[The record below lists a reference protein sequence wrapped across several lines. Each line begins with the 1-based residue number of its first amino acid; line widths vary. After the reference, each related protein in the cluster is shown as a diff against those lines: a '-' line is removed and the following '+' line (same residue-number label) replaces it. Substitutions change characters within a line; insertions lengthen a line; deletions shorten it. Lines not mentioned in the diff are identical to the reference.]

1 MQNCISRRRFGPI
14 SKKRIYKKHLWITLN
29 EKEDLEKRANN
40 SHHKLYYSYFLT
52 GLFLLLGYFNYAQNQ
67 GFAKGRTYVV
77 DSIKVTGLK
86 SFNAQT
92 VISYSGL
99 RKGQKISV
107 PGEQVSEIINKLWG
121 LELFSDINFY
131 VIKVDGEK
139 IDLEIEI
146 EELPT
151 LTEVK
156 VNGLKKGKIETIIK
170 DTELSAGKKL
180 SESFLTNTKNY
191 IENKYKKDG
200 FLNTKVNLNTILDT
214 VGKNTYKMVVNVD
227 RGPRVK
233 IDKINFEGNE
243 IFKSPKLRSKLKKT
257 KHKRSIRFWK
267 KSKYTENDFQE
278 DLVGLVNFY
287 KEEGYRDA
295 RIISDS
301 LIRDE
306 NDSNSISLNL
316 QIEEGKK
323 YYFGDI
329 NFIGNTVY
337 GDNTIQQILGLDK
350 GDTYNGVLLKK
361 RIADTSKP
369 DGNDITNLY
378 QNSGYLFS
386 NINAVEVSAVND
398 TINFEIRITEGK
410 QANFNK
416 IYVEGNTKTNDHVI
430 YRELRTKPGELYS
443 KDRLVRTVRELG
455 QLGFFDAEQISPEL
469 ENVNPN
475 DGTIDVKFDLVESGA
490 SQIELQGGYGQGGF
504 IGTLGLSFNNFS
516 MRNIFDGKSYK
527 PLPMGDGQTLAL
539 RLQASQFYNTY
550 SFNFSEPWLG
560 GEQPVQFSTSL
571 QHTIQYRYDFFTGLA
586 DRSQSFQISGLTVGL
601 AKRLQVPDDFFQL
614 SQALS
619 YQYYNLKNYYTG
631 LFTFGD
637 GEAKN
642 LAYTISL
649 LRNNTRVNPIFPTGG
664 STFTVSAKLTPPYSL
679 LSGRDFSD
687 LENQPEFQDENGNPL
702 FDKIDQERFRW
713 LEFYKV
719 KFNGTWYTRVFDDL
733 ILKTQAD
740 FGFIGAYNK
749 DRGNIPFERFFLGG
763 DGMIS
768 YALDGRETIALR
780 GYPNQSL
787 SGNDGSVIYNKFSLE
802 LRYPITLKPS
812 ASIYALTFLEAGNG
826 YNSFRE
832 FDPFNSKRSAGLG
845 VRIFMPAFG
854 LLGIDFAYGF
864 DNTNPNSTTP
874 NGWETHFIIGQRF

>member
-1 MQNCISRRRFGPI
+1 
-14 SKKRIYKKHLWITLN
+14 LWITLK

-40 SHHKLYYSYFLT
+40 SQIKLFYSCFFL
-52 GLFLLLGYFNYAQNQ
+52 GLFLLIGYSSFSQTS
-67 GFAKGRTYVV
+67 GFVKGKSYVI
-77 DSIKVTGLK
+77 DTIKVKGLK

-99 RKGQKISV
+99 RKGQEISV
-107 PGEQVSEIINKLWG
+107 PGEEVSEIINKLWN

-131 VIKVDGEK
+131 VTRVEGKS

-151 LTEVK
+151 LTDVK
-156 VNGLKKGKIETIIK
+156 VKGLKKGKIESIIK
-170 DTELSAGKKL
+170 DTELTAGKKL

-200 FLNTKVNLNTILDT
+200 FLNTKVNLNTILDS
-214 VGKNTYKMVVNVD
+214 VGKNTYKMVVNID
-227 RGPRVK
+227 KGPRVK
-233 IDKINFEGNE
+233 IDRINFEGNE
-243 IFKSPKLRSKLKKT
+243 IFKSFKLLSKLKKT
-257 KHKRSIRFWK
+257 KPKKSYRFWK
-267 KSKYTENDFQE
+267 KSKFDEKEFDE
-278 DLVGLVNFY
+278 DLVNLIDFY

-295 RIISDS
+295 RIISDT
-301 LIRDE
+301 LIKDE
-306 NDSNSISLNL
+306 DDPNSVLLNIN
-316 QIEEGKK
+316 IEEGRK
-323 YYFGDI
+323 YYFGSID
-329 NFIGNTVY
+329 FIGNTVY
-337 GDNTIQQILGLDK
+337 GNSIIQQILGLKK

-410 QANFNK
+410 QANFNR

-455 QLGFFDAEQISPEL
+455 QLGFFDAEQINPEM

-539 RLQASQFYNTY
+539 RLQASQFYSTY

-560 GEQPVQFSTSL
+560 GEQPVQLSTSL
-571 QHTIQYRYDFFTGLA
+571 QHTIQYRYDYFTGLA
-586 DRSQSFQISGLTVGL
+586 DKTQSFQISGLTFGL
-601 AKRLQVPDDFFQL
+601 AKRLRVPDDFFQL

-637 GEAKN
+637 GEANN
-642 LAYTISL
+642 LAYTVSL
-649 LRNNTRVNPIFPTGG
+649 SRNNTRVNPIFPTGG
-664 STFTVSAKLTPPYSL
+664 STFNISAKFTPPYSL
-679 LSGRDFSD
+679 ISGIDYAD
-687 LENQPEFQDENGNPL
+687 LGNQEEFQDENGNPL
-702 FDKIDQERFRW
+702 TDKIDQERFRW
-713 LEFYKV
+713 LEFYKI
-719 KFNGTWYTRVFDDL
+719 KFNGTWYTRVFDNL

-740 FGFIGAYNK
+740 FGFIGSYNS

-763 DGMIS
+763 DGMVS

-812 ASIYALTFLEAGNG
+812 ASIYALSFLEAGDG

-832 FDPFNSKRSAGLG
+832 FDPFNSKRSAGAG

-864 DNTNPNSTTP
+864 DNANPNINTP

>member
-1 MQNCISRRRFGPI
+1 
-14 SKKRIYKKHLWITLN
+14 
-29 EKEDLEKRANN
+29 
-40 SHHKLYYSYFLT
+40 
-52 GLFLLLGYFNYAQNQ
+52 LFLLLGYSNYAQTE
-67 GFAKGRTYVV
+67 GFIKGRTYVV
-77 DSIKVTGLK
+77 DSIKVSGLK

-131 VIKVDGEK
+131 VTKVNGEK

-151 LTEVK
+151 LTDVK

-170 DTELSAGKKL
+170 DTELTAGKKL

-200 FLNTKVNLNTILDT
+200 FLNTKVTLNTILDT

-233 IDKINFEGNE
+233 IDNINFEGNE
-243 IFKSPKLRSKLKKT
+243 IFKSSKLRSKLKNT
-257 KHKRSIRFWK
+257 KHKTSKRFWK
-267 KSKYTENDFQE
+267 KSKFVEKDFQE

-295 RIISDS
+295 RVISDT
-301 LIRDE
+301 LIKDE
-306 NDSNSISLNL
+306 NDPNSITLNL
-316 QIEEGKK
+316 EVEEGKK

-329 NFIGNTVY
+329 DFIGNTVY
-337 GDNTIQQILGLDK
+337 GDNIIQQILGLKK

-410 QANFNK
+410 PANFNK

-455 QLGFFDAEQISPEL
+455 QLGFFDAEQINPEL

-664 STFTVSAKLTPPYSL
+664 STFTISAKLTPPYSL
-679 LSGRDFSD
+679 ISGRDFSD

-702 FDKIDQERFRW
+702 VDVIDQERFRW

-763 DGMIS
+763 DGMVS

>member
-1 MQNCISRRRFGPI
+1 MII
-14 SKKRIYKKHLWITLN
+14 LN
-29 EKEDLEKRANN
+29 EKEDLEKLANN
-40 SHHKLYYSYFLT
+40 SQIRPFYSYFFL
-52 GLFLLLGYFNYAQNQ
+52 GLFLLLGYSNFAQTN
-67 GFAKGRTYVV
+67 GFVKGKSYIIDT
-77 DSIKVTGLK
+77 IKVKGLK

-107 PGEQVSEIINKLWG
+107 PGEEVSEIINKLWG

-131 VIKVDGEK
+131 VTKVIGGA

-156 VNGLKKGKIETIIK
+156 VKGLKKGKIESIIN
-170 DTELSAGKKL
+170 DTELTAGKKL

-200 FLNTKVNLNTILDT
+200 FLNTKVILNTILDT
-214 VGKNTYKMVVNVD
+214 VGKNTYRMVVNVD
-227 RGPRVK
+227 KGPRVK
-233 IDKINFEGNE
+233 INKINFEGNE
-243 IFKSPKLRSKLKKT
+243 IFKSFKLQNKLKNT
-257 KHKRSIRFWK
+257 KPKKSYRFWK
-267 KSKYTENDFQE
+267 KSKFDQKEFDE
-278 DLVGLVNFY
+278 DLVGLIDFY

-295 RIISDS
+295 RVISDT
-301 LIRDE
+301 LINE
-306 NDSNSISLNL
+306 EFNPNSVVLNIN
-316 QIEEGKK
+316 IEEGKK
-323 YYFGDI
+323 YYFGSID
-329 NFIGNTVY
+329 FIGNTVY
-337 GDNTIQQILGLDK
+337 GNNIIQQILGLKK

-386 NINAVEVSAVND
+386 NINAVEVSAIND

-455 QLGFFDAEQISPEL
+455 QLGFFDAEQINPEM

-539 RLQASQFYNTY
+539 RLQASQFYSTY

-560 GEQPVQFSTSL
+560 GEQPVQLSTSL
-571 QHTIQYRYDFFTGLA
+571 QHTIQYRYDYFTGLA
-586 DRSQSFQISGLTVGL
+586 DKTQSFQISGLTFGL
-601 AKRLQVPDDFFQL
+601 AKRLRVPDDFFQL

-637 GEAKN
+637 GEANN

-649 LRNNTRVNPIFPTGG
+649 SRNNTRVNPIFPTGG
-664 STFTVSAKLTPPYSL
+664 STFNISGKFTPPYSL
-679 LSGRDFSD
+679 LTGKDYAD
-687 LENQPEFQDENGNPL
+687 LENQIEFQDENGNPL
-702 FDKIDQERFRW
+702 IDKIDQERFRW
-713 LEFYKV
+713 LEFYKI

-740 FGFIGAYNK
+740 FGFIGSYNS

-763 DGMIS
+763 DGMVS

-812 ASIYALTFLEAGNG
+812 ASIYALTFLEAGDG

-832 FDPFNSKRSAGLG
+832 FDPFNSKRSAGAG

-854 LLGIDFAYGF
+854 LLGIDFGYGF
-864 DNTNPNSTTP
+864 DNANPNINTP

>member
-1 MQNCISRRRFGPI
+1 M
-14 SKKRIYKKHLWITLN
+14 WTTLN

-40 SHHKLYYSYFLT
+40 SHHKSYYSYFLL
-52 GLFLLLGYFNYAQNQ
+52 GLFLLLGYSNFAQTE
-67 GFAKGRTYVV
+67 GFIKGRTYVV
-77 DSIKVTGLK
+77 DSIKVSGLK

-131 VIKVDGEK
+131 VTKVNGEK

-151 LTEVK
+151 LTDVK

-170 DTELSAGKKL
+170 DTELTAGKKL

-200 FLNTKVNLNTILDT
+200 FLNTKVTLNTILDT

-233 IDKINFEGNE
+233 IDNINFEGNE
-243 IFKSPKLRSKLKKT
+243 IFKSSKLRSKLKNT
-257 KHKRSIRFWK
+257 KHKTSKRFWK
-267 KSKYTENDFQE
+267 KSKFVEKDFQE

-295 RIISDS
+295 RVISDT
-301 LIRDE
+301 LIKDE
-306 NDSNSISLNL
+306 NDPNSITLNL
-316 QIEEGKK
+316 EVEEGKK

-329 NFIGNTVY
+329 DFIGNTVY
-337 GDNTIQQILGLDK
+337 GDNIIQQILGLKK

-410 QANFNK
+410 PANFNK

-455 QLGFFDAEQISPEL
+455 QLGFFDAEQINPEL

-664 STFTVSAKLTPPYSL
+664 STFTISAKLTPPYSL
-679 LSGRDFSD
+679 ISGRDFSD

-702 FDKIDQERFRW
+702 VDVIDQERFRW

-763 DGMIS
+763 DGMVS

>member
-1 MQNCISRRRFGPI
+1 
-14 SKKRIYKKHLWITLN
+14 
-29 EKEDLEKRANN
+29 
-40 SHHKLYYSYFLT
+40 
-52 GLFLLLGYFNYAQNQ
+52 
-67 GFAKGRTYVV
+67 
-77 DSIKVTGLK
+77 
-86 SFNAQT
+86 
-92 VISYSGL
+92 
-99 RKGQKISV
+99 
-107 PGEQVSEIINKLWG
+107 
-121 LELFSDINFY
+121 
-131 VIKVDGEK
+131 
-139 IDLEIEI
+139 
-146 EELPT
+146 
-151 LTEVK
+151 
-156 VNGLKKGKIETIIK
+156 
-170 DTELSAGKKL
+170 
-180 SESFLTNTKNY
+180 
-191 IENKYKKDG
+191 
-200 FLNTKVNLNTILDT
+200 
-214 VGKNTYKMVVNVD
+214 MVVNVD

-687 LENQPEFQDENGNPL
+687 LENQPEFQDEDGNPL
-702 FDKIDQERFRW
+702 VDKIDQERFRW

>member
-1 MQNCISRRRFGPI
+1 M
-14 SKKRIYKKHLWITLN
+14 
-29 EKEDLEKRANN
+29 EKRANN
-40 SHHKLYYSYFLT
+40 SHHKSYYSYFLL
-52 GLFLLLGYFNYAQNQ
+52 GLFLLLGYSNFAQTE
-67 GFAKGRTYVV
+67 GFIKGRTYVV
-77 DSIKVTGLK
+77 DSIKVSGLK

-131 VIKVDGEK
+131 VTKVNGEK

-151 LTEVK
+151 LTDVK

-170 DTELSAGKKL
+170 DTELTAGKKL

-200 FLNTKVNLNTILDT
+200 FLNTKVTLNTILDT

-233 IDKINFEGNE
+233 IDNINFEGNE
-243 IFKSPKLRSKLKKT
+243 IFKSSKLRSKLKNT
-257 KHKRSIRFWK
+257 KHKTSKRFWK
-267 KSKYTENDFQE
+267 KSKFVEKDFQE

-295 RIISDS
+295 RVISDT
-301 LIRDE
+301 LIKDE
-306 NDSNSISLNL
+306 NDPNSITLNL
-316 QIEEGKK
+316 EVEEGKK

-329 NFIGNTVY
+329 DFIGNTVY
-337 GDNTIQQILGLDK
+337 GDNIIQQILGLKK

-410 QANFNK
+410 PANFNK

-455 QLGFFDAEQISPEL
+455 QLGFFDAEQINPEL

-664 STFTVSAKLTPPYSL
+664 STFTISAKLTPPYSL
-679 LSGRDFSD
+679 ISGRDFSD

-702 FDKIDQERFRW
+702 VDVIDQERFRW

-719 KFNGTWYTRVFDDL
+719 KFNGTWYTRVFEDL

-763 DGMIS
+763 DGMVS